1 MDKVVVFVCSDR
13 LLRIKKVKE
22 YLNKLQDV
30 EVIEGEDDFDLL
42 LQELDT
48 NSFFSSKKV
57 IYLESP
63 TIINDFKEDDYK
75 KIYQYLENPS
85 DNILLISVDELKD
98 NKITKALKNV
108 AKIYKIDERNQ
119 KNIRKYIKD
128 FFESASIKINEED
141 IDYIAMNS
149 NVLTIDSEL
158 EKLYLYAIS
167 SGTILRRDLEELLVK
182 NIDSKIYDLTSAI
195 LERDKNKI
203 MKIYKDLLSNNEDSI
218 RIMNNIAYKFEELL
232 FVKDLLSKGYTND
245 DIASYFRV
253 SSGRAYHMVKDS
265 KRISVDTIKKNIQA
279 LSSLDYKIK
288 SGLISP
294 KIGLEMYLL
303 D

>member
-1 MDKVVVFVCSDR
+1 MDKVVVFVCNDR
-13 LLRIKKVKE
+13 LLRVKKVKE
-22 YLNKLQDV
+22 YINKLQDV
-30 EVIEGEDDFDLL
+30 EVIEGENDFDLL

-63 TIINDFKEDDYK
+63 VIINDFKEEDYK
-75 KIYQYLENPS
+75 KFNQYLENPS

-108 AKIYKIDERNQ
+108 AKIFKIDERNQ
-119 KNIRKYIKD
+119 KNIKKYIKD
-128 FFESASIKINEED
+128 YFDSANIKISEEN
-141 IDYIAMNS
+141 IDYIALNA
-149 NVLTIDSEL
+149 NILTIDSEL
-158 EKLYLYAIS
+158 EKLYLYALS
-167 SGTILRRDLEELLVK
+167 SGTIIRSDLEELLVK
-182 NIDSKIYDLTSAI
+182 NIDSKIYDLASAI

-203 MKIYKDLLSNNEDSI
+203 MKVYRDLLTNNEDSI
-218 RIMNNIAYKFEELL
+218 RIMNNITYKFEELL

-245 DIASYFRV
+245 DIASYFKV

-265 KRISVDTIKKNIQA
+265 KRISIDTIKKNIQA

-288 SGLISP
+288 SGLINP